1 MNETKDEHCSSSS
14 KDQKWAETCVAGGGV
29 QKARF
34 FLSFR
39 GRRCTFSL
47 GFRVFGPSDRF
58 GRRSKV
64 VLHIEAYTWVPILR
78 SFDKLREVGVSSY
91 LSFTFCL
98 SVL

>member
-1 MNETKDEHCSSSS
+1 MNTVHLLQKTKNG
-14 KDQKWAETCVAGGGV
+14 QKRVWLVVECRKLG
-29 QKARF
+29 F

-39 GRRCTFSL
+39 ERRCTFSL

-58 GRRSKV
+58 GPRSKV

-91 LSFTFCL
+91 LSFTLCL
-98 SVL
+98 RVL